1 MCFDNMSYL
10 MLAKSKG
17 GSTKLKKTGG
27 GKPVE
32 LDATEI
38 AVFNAYKGKVKM
50 TGIPGVNETGKMKK
64 YISKLMVHIRN
75 NYLFSTT

>member
-1 MCFDNMSYL
+1 

-38 AVFNAYKGKVKM
+38 AVLNAYKGTVKM
-50 TGIPGVNETGKMKK
+50 TGIPGLNETGKMKK
-64 YISKLMVHIRN
+64 IH
-75 NYLFSTT
+75 